1 MYQRVQNSSSS
12 LEFVIK
18 LTYAELYNEEI
29 RDLLAPLAS
38 SSSQDTQP
46 LKIIDDPALGPL
58 IQVTHNYINSIRP
71 YS

>member
-58 IQVTHNYINSIRP
+58 IQVTHNYINSIQP